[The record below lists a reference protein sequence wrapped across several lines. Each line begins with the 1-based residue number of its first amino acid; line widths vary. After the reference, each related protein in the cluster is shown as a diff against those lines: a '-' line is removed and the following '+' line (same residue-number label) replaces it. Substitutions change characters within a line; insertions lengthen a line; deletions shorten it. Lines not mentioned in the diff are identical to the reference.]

1 MAQATNSELYVKQ
14 SQNPVFLLDNRKEGH
29 LPWKVV
35 RNYSMITLPVTDFVD
50 FTEKEKHEHGYLYYA
65 GEILDWPALIEEIQ
79 PTDFLQARPGEDS
92 LSRAMIWLGQAGVTA
107 QAHYDRSYNLFVQVT
122 GATC

>member
-1 MAQATNSELYVKQ
+1 MVS
-14 SQNPVFLLDNRKEGH
+14 
-29 LPWKVV
+29 
-35 RNYSMITLPVTDFVD
+35 LPVKDFIG
-50 FTEKEKHEHGYLYYA
+50 FTEQEQHEHGYLYYA
-65 GEILDWPALIEEIQ
+65 GEILDWPDLISEIQ

-122 GATC
+122 GAPALTTRQEALAPVPAL